1 MDETPTA
8 HPDADGTAL
17 GAHRSDPLA
26 PNPSRAHRTRSGHR
40 TSRAGPLAAPGSVP
54 VPPRRASRIRRL
66 RAVVLGAVLAVPL
79 ATVVAA
85 DVVAGPGAA
94 PGERLGASPATD
106 RGYTFPLEEPVEV
119 VRAFDA
125 PEERW
130 LSGHRGV
137 DLRAAPGDPVL
148 APAPGVVTF
157 AGPVA
162 GRVVLTLRH
171 PDGRRSS
178 VEPVV
183 PGVAAGDAVEQGAVV
198 GQVGGGET
206 HCAPAT
212 CLHWGVRTPGDAY
225 VDPLTLLAGRGPVV
239 LLPDAP

>member
-1 MDETPTA
+1 MPIPRQELTRTTRTPSRQVRA
-8 HPDADGTAL
+8 QSRLL
-17 GAHRSDPLA
+17 GAGRGRPVRAALLA
-26 PNPSRAHRTRSGHR
+26 AAL
-40 TSRAGPLAAPGSVP
+40 AGTVLAAP
-54 VPPRRASRIRRL
+54 
-66 RAVVLGAVLAVPL
+66 L
-79 ATVVAA
+79 ATLAA
-85 DVVAGPGAA
+85 AQAQAGPGTARAA
-94 PGERLGASPATD
+94 PFD
-106 RGYTFPLEEPVEV
+106 RGYTAPLHAPVEV
-119 VRAFDA
+119 ARGFDA

-137 DLRAAPGDPVL
+137 DLRAVPGEPVL
-148 APAPGVVTF
+148 APAAGVVTF

-178 VEPVV
+178 LEPVV
-183 PGVAAGDAVEQGAVV
+183 PGVATGDVVEQGAPV
-198 GQVGGGET
+198 GQVGGEAT

-212 CLHWGVRTPGDAY
+212 CLHWGVRTADDVY

>member
-1 MDETPTA
+1 M
-8 HPDADGTAL
+8 
-17 GAHRSDPLA
+17 
-26 PNPSRAHRTRSGHR
+26 
-40 TSRAGPLAAPGSVP
+40 
-54 VPPRRASRIRRL
+54 
-66 RAVVLGAVLAVPL
+66 LAVPL
-79 ATVVAA
+79 GTVVAA
-85 DVVAGPGAA
+85 DVAAGPGTATA
-94 PGERLGASPATD
+94 ERLAAASGTD
-106 RGYTFPLEEPVEV
+106 RGYTFPLAEPAEV

-162 GRVVLTLRH
+162 GRGVLTLRH

-183 PGVAAGDAVEQGAVV
+183 PGVAAGDTVEQGAVV

-212 CLHWGVRTPGDAY
+212 CVHWGVRTPEDAY

>member
-1 MDETPTA
+1 MDSPSTTLRRTTPDRC
-8 HPDADGTAL
+8 P
-17 GAHRSDPLA
+17 
-26 PNPSRAHRTRSGHR
+26 
-40 TSRAGPLAAPGSVP
+40 AAP
-54 VPPRRASRIRRL
+54 ASGARPLPRL
-66 RAVVLGAVLAVPL
+66 RPGGALRAALLGVALAVPL
-79 ATVVAA
+79 ATVAPGQVAA
-85 DVVAGPGAA
+85 GPAVD
-94 PGERLGASPATD
+94 PGNQVDP
-106 RGYTFPLEEPVEV
+106 GYTFPLHEPVEV
-119 VRAFDA
+119 VREFDA
-125 PEERW
+125 PGERW

-178 VEPVV
+178 VEPVT
-183 PGVAAGDAVEQGAVV
+183 PGVATGDVVERGSVL
-198 GQVGGGET
+198 GQVGGDAS

-212 CLHWGVRTPGDAY
+212 CLHWGVRTSDDAY

-239 LLPDAP
+239 LLPEAS

>member
-1 MDETPTA
+1 MDSPGTTARATPRLR
-8 HPDADGTAL
+8 P
-17 GAHRSDPLA
+17 
-26 PNPSRAHRTRSGHR
+26 RAARTR
-40 TSRAGPLAAPGSVP
+40 TAGPLPRLGPG
-54 VPPRRASRIRRL
+54 RAT
-66 RAVVLGAVLAVPL
+66 RAVLVGTLLAAPL
-79 ATVVAA
+79 ATVAAGQVAA
-85 DVVAGPGAA
+85 GPALAPDTPADAGYA
-94 PGERLGASPATD
+94 
-106 RGYTFPLEEPVEV
+106 FPLREPVEV
-119 VRAFDA
+119 VRGFDA

-137 DLRAAPGDPVL
+137 DLAAAPGEPVL

-178 VEPVV
+178 VEPVE
-183 PGVAAGDAVEQGAVV
+183 PAVAAGDVVEQGAALGQVAQVV
-198 GQVGGGET
+198 GET
-206 HCAPAT
+206 AHCAPAS
-212 CLHWGVRTPGDAY
+212 CLHWGVRTSDDEY

>member
-1 MDETPTA
+1 MDSLSAP
-8 HPDADGTAL
+8 L
-17 GAHRSDPLA
+17 GRTTRRRPRDVPERTSGPLPRLA
-26 PNPSRAHRTRSGHR
+26 PRS
-40 TSRAGPLAAPGSVP
+40 A
-54 VPPRRASRIRRL
+54 L
-66 RAVVLGAVLAVPL
+66 RAALVATVLAVLL
-79 ATVVAA
+79 AAVAA
-85 DVVAGPGAA
+85 GHVAAGPAVGAGTGVE
-94 PGERLGASPATD
+94 P
-106 RGYTFPLEEPVEV
+106 GYTFPLREPVEV
-119 VRAFDA
+119 VREFDA

-178 VEPVV
+178 VEPVT
-183 PGVAAGDAVEQGAVV
+183 PGVATGDVVEQGAVV
-198 GQVGGGET
+198 GQVAGDAS

-212 CLHWGVRTPGDAY
+212 CLHWGVRTSDDAY
-225 VDPLTLLAGRGPVV
+225 VDPLMLLAGRGPVV